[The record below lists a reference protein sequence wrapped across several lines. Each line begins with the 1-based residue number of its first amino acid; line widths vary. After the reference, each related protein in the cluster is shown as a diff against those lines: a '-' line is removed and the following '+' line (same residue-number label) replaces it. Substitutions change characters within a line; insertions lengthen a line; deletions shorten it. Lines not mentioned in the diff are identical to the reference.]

1 MKKNICIIL
10 ARKNSKRIKNK
21 NIISF
26 NNKPLIYWTLKH
38 SLDCKIFSK
47 IIVSSDSGKILKIA
61 RKKSKRIILN
71 LRPKNLSGSATSSE
85 KAIRYIINKYKINKG
100 DYITLLQVTSP
111 LRKVYHIKDMWKLVK
126 KLNLN
131 TLHSISNKKN
141 KTLINKTHNF
151 FPLKINKLKKRLG
164 KFYLNGSIYMFKTS
178 FFLKKNKLHEKS
190 GNYYF
195 INNRYSLD
203 LDDFN
208 DLYSYKY
215 KIIIKKS

>member
-1 MKKNICIIL
+1 
-10 ARKNSKRIKNK
+10 
-21 NIISF
+21 
-26 NNKPLIYWTLKH
+26 
-38 SLDCKIFSK
+38 
-47 IIVSSDSGKILKIA
+47 
-61 RKKSKRIILN
+61 
-71 LRPKNLSGSATSSE
+71 
-85 KAIRYIINKYKINKG
+85 
-100 DYITLLQVTSP
+100 
-111 LRKVYHIKDMWKLVK
+111 
-126 KLNLN
+126 
-131 TLHSISNKKN
+131 
-141 KTLINKTHNF
+141 